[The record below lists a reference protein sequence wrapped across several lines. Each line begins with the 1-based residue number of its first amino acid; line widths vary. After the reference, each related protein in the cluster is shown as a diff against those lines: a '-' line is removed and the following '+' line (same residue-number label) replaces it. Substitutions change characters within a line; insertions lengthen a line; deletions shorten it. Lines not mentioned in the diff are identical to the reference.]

1 MLQTD
6 YPKFMRRRQ
15 RNQLL
20 KLVHDEPVKI
30 EAMPIPLNP
39 APKGF
44 CPTCRRHIGRGINNH
59 ARKCKG

>member
-6 YPKFMRRRQ
+6 YPRFMRRRQ
-15 RNQLL
+15 RNQML

-30 EAMPIPLNP
+30 EALPIPIEP
-39 APKGF
+39 TPKGS
-44 CPTCRRHIGRGINNH
+44 CAKCGKHVGRGVVLH